1 MRGHHDNPRMGTILS
16 RSVMRSRQVSP
27 FKNRAIRDPNRAA
40 CLWAIG
46 NSLKA
51 EYDAVATPLPSRL
64 AALVEQLETQKEERK
79 IAAYSFHR
87 PPGSPVAAR
96 AASDHAAAPPMSV
109 RHTPCRGKTRCL
121 LGEHSGGS
129 GVR

>member
-27 FKNRAIRDPNRAA
+27 SKNRAVRNPNRAA
-40 CLWAIG
+40 WLWAIG

-51 EYDAVATPLPSRL
+51 EYDVVATPLPSRL

-87 PPGSPVAAR
+87 PPG
-96 AASDHAAAPPMSV
+96 
-109 RHTPCRGKTRCL
+109 
-121 LGEHSGGS
+121 
-129 GVR
+129 

>member
-16 RSVMRSRQVSP
+16 RPVMRLRQVSP
-27 FKNRAIRDPNRAA
+27 SKNRAVRNPDRTAW
-40 CLWAIG
+40 LWAIG

-64 AALVEQLETQKEERK
+64 AALVEQLETQTEERK

-87 PPGSPVAAR
+87 PPSR
-96 AASDHAAAPPMSV
+96 
-109 RHTPCRGKTRCL
+109 
-121 LGEHSGGS
+121 
-129 GVR
+129 

>member
-1 MRGHHDNPRMGTILS
+1 MGTILS

-27 FKNRAIRDPNRAA
+27 SKNRAVRNPNRAA
-40 CLWAIG
+40 WLWAIG

-51 EYDAVATPLPSRL
+51 EYDVIATPLPSRL
-64 AALVEQLETQKEERK
+64 AALVEQLETQNEERK

-96 AASDHAAAPPMSV
+96 AATDHAAVPPMSAPKRASV
-109 RHTPCRGKTRCL
+109 SRSPDSAPAAVFTK
-121 LGEHSGGS
+121 
-129 GVR
+129 

>member
-1 MRGHHDNPRMGTILS
+1 
-16 RSVMRSRQVSP
+16 MRSRQVSP
-27 FKNRAIRDPNRAA
+27 SKNRVVRNPNRAA
-40 CLWAIG
+40 WLWAIG

-51 EYDAVATPLPSRL
+51 EYDVVATPLPSRL

-87 PPGSPVAAR
+87 SPGSPVAAR

-109 RHTPCRGKTRCL
+109 RHTPCRGKTRCV
-121 LGEHSGGS
+121 LGEHSGGG